1 MNKIWYALSFSFY
14 PLLFILLCFSLP
26 DDALEKSRFFGS
38 LINCLKPYM
47 LSLQNFGKN
56 AAFPDQYQIALLIG
70 LAFIPLQ
77 SFFLE
82 KSQQFE
88 GVKRKIEEIPYAHL
102 LISVCLFSLFLG
114 FLLLRYGANVD
125 GVGSAARTTRR
136 IMSNRIYFSLFS
148 SMIFILIAYSFTMLL
163 MHIKLLIKNNFNYPK
178 KRK

>member
-47 LSLQNFGKN
+47 LSLQNFEKN
-56 AAFPDQYQIALLIG
+56 AAFPDQYQIALLVG

-82 KSQQFE
+82 KSQDFR
-88 GVKRKIEEIPYAHL
+88 GVKRKMEEIPFTHL
-102 LISVCLFSLFLG
+102 LITVCSIS
-114 FLLLRYGANVD
+114 FLL
-125 GVGSAARTTRR
+125 
-136 IMSNRIYFSLFS
+136 YFSS
-148 SMIFILIAYSFTMLL
+148 S
-163 MHIKLLIKNNFNYPK
+163 
-178 KRK
+178 